1 MHEHRL
7 RFSALLLYS
16 IMEISGTENKYI
28 TIYNDCNYYYNC
40 LITTKLY
47 PPLQLT
53 ANEKMIDIQLTIDQD
68 QS

>member
-1 MHEHRL
+1 
-7 RFSALLLYS
+7 
-16 IMEISGTENKYI
+16 MEISGTENKYI